1 LKGLFT
7 VLCRDVSLGFGVVVE
22 VVQLLEPCALRA
34 NTRASSAA
42 ADANFACASRKATV
56 SDTSNSGATSC
67 EWVEGLISA
76 EPLDVGP
83 NERIK

>member
-7 VLCRDVSLGFGVVVE
+7 ALPKTGSLGIGVVVE
-22 VVQLLEPCALRA
+22 VGQPLEGVDRRA

-56 SDTSNSGATSC
+56 STRSELAAAFSDDWP
-67 EWVEGLISA
+67 EWLISD
-76 EPLDVGP
+76 EVVDIGP
-83 NERIK
+83 NERE